1 MLGKFIECES
11 DRNQEYYKIIQINK
25 KYRDGKKFPIEEMV
39 VSDNKID
46 LEATDIKKIGGFCI
60 STYEYIF
67 RWIIRGDTLCKVIIP
82 TNSKIYKTTSENGIY
97 LSEKIILSNP
107 KKIDDNFAM
116 ELYLESAL
124 PEISYFKAMTA
135 CAIKGYIN
143 TALRVFNERVNSENV
158 DVAISEFD
166 DFCKRRENE
175 YEIDFYKLES
185 VKRIYNGLIQ
195 IREGKM

>member
-1 MLGKFIECES
+1 
-11 DRNQEYYKIIQINK
+11 
-25 KYRDGKKFPIEEMV
+25 
-39 VSDNKID
+39 
-46 LEATDIKKIGGFCI
+46 
-60 STYEYIF
+60 
-67 RWIIRGDTLCKVIIP
+67 
-82 TNSKIYKTTSENGIY
+82 
-97 LSEKIILSNP
+97 
-107 KKIDDNFAM
+107 M

-124 PEISYFKAMTA
+124 PEVSYFKAMTA